1 MSKPAGPPDDE
12 DIVVEIDAPPPGLVE
27 FEDPDDSEAAAAP
40 PDSGPLDLPSAEA
53 SSGEA
58 SGAEAG
64 GAVASGAE
72 AGGPVASVA
81 DASVEASGPEPAD
94 EPPDEPA
101 SAPTP
106 IVSVSEA
113 SPRSRVRLVAFAS
126 GRGGTGRSLLAAN
139 VAVYLAQA
147 AKKVVA
153 IDADPAGGPLHQLLG
168 APRPPRGFGEFLR
181 GKISTLNELIVDTP
195 IAGVGLVGG
204 EGSAFGTTR
213 PKQTAKATLA
223 AIAALDVDYVIAD
236 LGPADS
242 TLTLD
247 LWLGSDVP
255 VLVTLPEP
263 ASVESTYRF
272 AKSAFLRR
280 LRGIRGLDRLVAS
293 SNGPPV
299 AALDIYRAV
308 RTAGSPTEKLEQ
320 EIRAFRPTFVVN
332 QTRTV
337 QDLKLGTWMASAA
350 RRRLGHG
357 LEYLGHVEAD
367 ETVWLAA
374 RRHRSLVAEYPE
386 GKASKNIERLG
397 RKLLS
402 LENERERASATVQPL
417 RLEEEQTY
425 YEILET
431 EPGVSDEEVRRAYRS
446 IKDIYASGSLVI
458 AGLYEDHELAE
469 LHARVNAAHDTLFA
483 PDRRRLYDLALP
495 EADLARAVRAA
506 ANAGRRPS
514 PPMSPTEERVETS
527 EMVVDPDA
535 EITGEFLR
543 KVRQSRGIEL
553 GDISQRTKISE
564 RYLRAL
570 EEERFAEMPAIVY
583 VRGYIMEYARALRMD
598 PHRVTEGYLAR
609 FRKNAA
615 AAAATRAESAP

>member
-1 MSKPAGPPDDE
+1 MSKPPGSNPGSPGAGGDDGEDVVVEMEAGPPPLD
-12 DIVVEIDAPPPGLVE
+12 
-27 FEDPDDSEAAAAP
+27 FEDPDDVPPESGPTEAP
-40 PDSGPLDLPSAEA
+40 ESGPLAAEA
-53 SSGEA
+53 PAGEPA
-58 SGAEAG
+58 
-64 GAVASGAE
+64 
-72 AGGPVASVA
+72 
-81 DASVEASGPEPAD
+81 VEASAPA
-94 EPPDEPA
+94 PAPD
-101 SAPTP
+101 APK
-106 IVSVSEA
+106 
-113 SPRSRVRLVAFAS
+113 SRVRLVAFAS

-181 GKISTLNELIVDTP
+181 GKIATLNELIVDTP

-223 AIAALDVDYVIAD
+223 AIAALDVDYAIVD
-236 LGPADS
+236 LGPPDS
-242 TLTLD
+242 TLALD
-247 LWLGSDVP
+247 LWLGADVP

-272 AKSAFLRR
+272 AKSAFLRK
-280 LRGIRGLDRLVAS
+280 LRSIRGLDRLVAS

-308 RTAGSPTEKLEQ
+308 KQSGSPTEKLEQ

-337 QDLKLGTWMASAA
+337 QDLKLGTSIASAA
-350 RRRLGHG
+350 RRRLGHSM
-357 LEYLGHVEAD
+357 EYLGHIEAD

-402 LENERERASATVQPL
+402 LENERDRASTTLAPL

-458 AGLYEDHELAE
+458 SGLYEDHELAE

-506 ANAGRRPS
+506 ANAGRRP
-514 PPMSPTEERVETS
+514 PPAMGPTAPEERADTS
-527 EMVVDPDA
+527 EIAFDPDA
-535 EITGEFLR
+535 EVTGEFLR

-570 EEERFAEMPAIVY
+570 EDEVFTDMPAVVY
-583 VRGYIMEYARALRMD
+583 VRGYIMEYARALRLD
-598 PHRVTEGYLAR
+598 APRVTESYLAR
-609 FRKNAA
+609 YRKKNAA
-615 AAAATRAESAP
+615 APASSATT